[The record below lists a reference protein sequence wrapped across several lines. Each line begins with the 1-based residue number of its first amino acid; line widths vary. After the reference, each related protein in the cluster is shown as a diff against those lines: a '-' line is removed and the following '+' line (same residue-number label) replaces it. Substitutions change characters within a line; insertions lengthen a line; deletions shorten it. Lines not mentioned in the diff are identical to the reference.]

1 MHYLLCKIGLSTS
14 SKWSG
19 TNLYEISQ
27 RNFLDI
33 EFSLHFK
40 NPKDGDHQ
48 MGGGWLIWA
57 NFQML
62 ITFELV
68 EVREHRQKT
77 FVPL

>member
-48 MGGGWLIWA
+48 MGGWLIWA